1 MKCLKTVWSGLFIHQ
16 HCSRLVCT
24 AWVGME
30 SCSRILIVAVYF
42 KDQSWIAKTH
52 HCINC
57 SVVCKIV
64 FCSKFPDIWD
74 NAGRKTRRRRTPA
87 IAKRYAFYANAKNIF
102 CYSKVCF
109 FYIFC
114 YNIWTRLCCHI
125 ELKLFVMVA
134 QTVWIRSLNSSHLF
148 ILLSFYE

>member
-1 MKCLKTVWSGLFIHQ
+1 MIYWAIWLRIYSLKCLKTVWSGLFIHQ

-42 KDQSWIAKTH
+42 KDQNWIAKTH
-52 HCINC
+52 YCINC

-74 NAGRKTRRRRTPA
+74 NAGRKTRRRRTQA
-87 IAKRYAFYANAKNIF
+87 IAKRFTQTQKTYFATAK
-102 CYSKVCF
+102 YVF
-109 FYIFC
+109 FTSFAIIYEHDHVV
-114 YNIWTRLCCHI
+114 TL
-125 ELKLFVMVA
+125 
-134 QTVWIRSLNSSHLF
+134 SSNFL
-148 ILLSFYE
+148 